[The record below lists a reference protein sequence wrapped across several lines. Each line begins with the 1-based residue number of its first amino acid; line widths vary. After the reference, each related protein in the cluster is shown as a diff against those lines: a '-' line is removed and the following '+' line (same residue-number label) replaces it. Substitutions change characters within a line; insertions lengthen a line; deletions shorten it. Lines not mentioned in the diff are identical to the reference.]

1 MAQAALPGS
10 EIRIFENSALRRLLV
25 GNGREPGFQKRRLW
39 QNPRKIFIKEVWFID
54 HVSELRDC
62 IIGMAE
68 MAILRY
74 RSVTAELKGR

>member
-1 MAQAALPGS
+1 M
-10 EIRIFENSALRRLLV
+10 
-25 GNGREPGFQKRRLW
+25 
-39 QNPRKIFIKEVWFID
+39 D

-74 RSVTAELKGR
+74 RSVTAEVKGR

>member
-1 MAQAALPGS
+1 MPC
-10 EIRIFENSALRRLLV
+10 SAPKSVPLKTQLWGAGLSWRATQGWAFTKGKLRL
-25 GNGREPGFQKRRLW
+25 K
-39 QNPRKIFIKEVWFID
+39 PRKILIKEVWFMD

-74 RSVTAELKGR
+74 RSVTAEVKGR